1 LTGISGCSVTRLW
14 RCSLRVGPCD
24 SSGVCRLSRRR
35 SRRSVSPKPYPV
47 VGRVVP
53 SGRSELINW
62 ENGGQGI
69 ESAYGEGAVKEY
81 LPWYWD
87 FGMSTLFQTQ
97 YQGAANFIIGPTDRE
112 LEMAERESK
121 DRESRRQNG
130 ESQCVSGALFKC
142 LNSVSLI
149 PIVPTRKLF
158 M

>member
-1 LTGISGCSVTRLW
+1 
-14 RCSLRVGPCD
+14 
-24 SSGVCRLSRRR
+24 
-35 SRRSVSPKPYPV
+35 
-47 VGRVVP
+47 
-53 SGRSELINW
+53 
-62 ENGGQGI
+62 
-69 ESAYGEGAVKEY
+69 
-81 LPWYWD
+81 
-87 FGMSTLFQTQ
+87 MSTLFQTQ